1 MSITDVVLAVMEIRL
16 LGQGQCSIT
25 EVMISE

>member
-16 LGQGQCSIT
+16 LGQGRHSIA
-25 EVMISE
+25 EVMISV